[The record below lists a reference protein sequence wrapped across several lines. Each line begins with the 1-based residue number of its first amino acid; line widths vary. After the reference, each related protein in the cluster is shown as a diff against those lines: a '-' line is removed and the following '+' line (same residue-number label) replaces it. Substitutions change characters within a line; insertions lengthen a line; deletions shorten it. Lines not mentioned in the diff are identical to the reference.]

1 MQPGARRRRMRNTI
15 LAAAILLAPA
25 AASAHAIL
33 KTSTPPERGTVP
45 AGQQTL
51 TLRYN
56 SRIDHAR
63 SRLTLDGTNAQ
74 MVLPLEPDSPADS
87 LVTKTDLTPGSY
99 VVHWQVL
106 AIDGHLT
113 RGDVHFTV
121 TAK

>member
-1 MQPGARRRRMRNTI
+1 MRTMI
-15 LAAAILLAPA
+15 IVTAGLLATIGT
-25 AASAHAIL
+25 ASAHAIL
-33 KTSTPPERGTVP
+33 KESTPPDRGSIAPGERTV
-45 AGQQTL
+45 TM
-51 TLRYN
+51 RYN

-74 MVLPLEPDSPADS
+74 MVLPLDQDSPADA
-87 LVTKTDLTPGSY
+87 LVTKVNLTPGSY

-121 TAK
+121 TEK